1 MDNEFLPDGEQ
12 STGQESDGKALRR
25 FGTEQKARADA
36 LANELAEI
44 KAQLAK
50 RDAEGIF
57 AKLGVP
63 EKVRKFYS
71 GDPTEDAIAAWV
83 KENADVFGIEVDAA
97 PTEQQTEQ
105 VQQLTNVQQAS
116 QLGTDRSQAWT
127 RDSIAQKR
135 QGLLANGKNL
145 DDLNALLAEI
155 GVPDVPVS
163 GSMM

>member
-1 MDNEFLPDGEQ
+1 MSNEFLPDGDEP
-12 STGQESDGKALRR
+12 TGQESDGKALRR
-25 FGTEQKARADA
+25 FGNEQKKRADE
-36 LANELAEI
+36 LAQELAEL

-50 RDAEGIF
+50 RDAENIF
-57 AKLGVP
+57 TKLGVP

-97 PTEQQTEQ
+97 PTEEQTEQ
-105 VQQLTNVQQAS
+105 VQQLANVQQAA
-116 QLGTDRSQAWT
+116 QLGADKTQAWT

-135 QGLLANGKNL
+135 QGLLANGKSL
-145 DDLNALLAEI
+145 DDLNSLLAEI
-155 GVPDVPVS
+155 GVPDVPVM